1 MSRYLL
7 FGNLG
12 LAKNLLYHQILCYI
26 QRQLLSQNIMG
37 RKILNSSEQFL
48 CWLHNFSTLYACHYH
63 AIYYIINTGGL
74 LFITCTL
81 TTFYYQKCSNFHICK
96 TYFCISFTHRYF
108 EFLRCKPLIWILSEN
123 SRLFDYIQCS
133 FIGSNTR

>member
-1 MSRYLL
+1 MQNEEVWTNWYANMYISWLNYFASRYLL

-48 CWLHNFSTLYACHYH
+48 C
-63 AIYYIINTGGL
+63 
-74 LFITCTL
+74 
-81 TTFYYQKCSNFHICK
+81 
-96 TYFCISFTHRYF
+96 
-108 EFLRCKPLIWILSEN
+108 
-123 SRLFDYIQCS
+123 
-133 FIGSNTR
+133 